1 MVSLVDDALGR
12 VQNAAEQAGLRDNTV
27 QIFTSDHGDHLGDHR
42 LLFKGAE
49 QYDAITHVPFIWTDP
64 QQPRSGHSDE
74 LAQTID
80 IGTSILERANIEAP
94 HGMQGQPLSIA
105 GGGGRD
111 CVLIHYDSQRPQQVF
126 GEHPRAMTLIKDR
139 WRLTIYLGDCR
150 NELFDL
156 ADDPGEMHNLWDSP
170 DHAGIRQQLVQRL
183 AEEQM
188 AVMDSAPLPV
198 AEA

>member
-1 MVSLVDDALGR
+1 M
-12 VQNAAEQAGLRDNTV
+12 
-27 QIFTSDHGDHLGDHR
+27 
-42 LLFKGAE
+42 
-49 QYDAITHVPFIWTDP
+49 PFIWADP
-64 QQPRSGHSDE
+64 QQPDSGHSKE

-94 HGMQGQPLSIA
+94 HGMQGQPLSVA
-105 GGGGRD
+105 GGSGRD
-111 CVLIHYDSQRPQQVF
+111 CVLIQYDSQRPQGVF
-126 GEHPRAMTLIKDR
+126 GEQPRALTLIQDQ
-139 WRLTIYLGDCR
+139 WRLTLYLGECR

-156 ADDPGEMHNLWDSP
+156 AEDPGEMRNLWDSP
-170 DHAGIRQQLVQRL
+170 DHAEIRHQLVQRL